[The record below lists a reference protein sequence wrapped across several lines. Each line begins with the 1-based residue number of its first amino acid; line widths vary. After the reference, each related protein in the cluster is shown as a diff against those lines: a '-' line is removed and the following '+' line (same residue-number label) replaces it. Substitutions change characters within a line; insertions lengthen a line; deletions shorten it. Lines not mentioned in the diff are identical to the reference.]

1 MTGFNGRNMTRRIKI
16 GCVVIGI
23 IGFGMLAFT
32 GPGERYFDIA
42 KSLDIFAT
50 LFKEVNAYYV
60 DEVDPK
66 KLISTS
72 INGMLESLDPYT
84 DYIPEENLEAFSIQ
98 TTGQYAGI
106 GALIGVVNK
115 KTVVTE
121 PYEGF
126 PAYQAGLRVGDELIS
141 VDGKNVQGKGT
152 LESSALLKG
161 KPKTEV
167 EIVVKRVGQKDDMH
181 FTIMR
186 EKIKISNVVYQG
198 MIGTDVGYIKLND
211 FTPGAGK
218 EVEDALVKLKE
229 KGAAKIILDLRD
241 NPGGLLY
248 EAVNIVNIFLPK
260 GLEVVNT
267 KGKVQEWNKS
277 YTTLNNPVDTEIP
290 VAVLTSAGSASA
302 SEIVAGSLQDYDRA
316 ILVGQRTF
324 GKGLVQTTRQ
334 LAYNAQL
341 KITTAKYYI
350 PSGRCIQALD
360 YTHRKTD
367 GSVEKFPDSLRSE
380 FSTKAGRKVY
390 DGAGLEPDITVA
402 DEFLGTVT
410 AQLITSGLVFDYAT
424 LYCSEHAEIPLT
436 LKGFSL
442 SDAEYTRFVNWLKE
456 KNFAYSTDLEKQT
469 DKLITAAKNERIYND
484 LQSQLTSIKM
494 KIEQNHTTDLVR
506 FKNEVKHILEEQ
518 IGFHYRLAAGQAEVS
533 TDHDN
538 EIREAQKALADIGA
552 YKKLLSP
559 H

>member
-1 MTGFNGRNMTRRIKI
+1 MKRKIKI
-16 GCVVIGI
+16 TFVIVAMSACGL
-23 IGFGMLAFT
+23 LAFI

-66 KLISTS
+66 KLVGTG
-72 INGMLESLDPYT
+72 INSMLESLDPYT

-106 GALIGVVNK
+106 GALIGIINK

-126 PAYQAGLRVGDELIS
+126 PAHKAGIRVGDELIS
-141 VDGKNVQGKGT
+141 VDGKNIQGKGT
-152 LESSALLKG
+152 IESSALLKG

-167 EIVVKRVGQKDDMH
+167 EIVVRRAGQKDDLH

-186 EKIKISNVVYQG
+186 EKIKINNVAYQG
-198 MIGTDVGYIKLND
+198 LIGNDVGFIKLND
-211 FTPGAGK
+211 FTPDAGK
-218 EVEDALVKLKE
+218 EVEEALVKLKE
-229 KGAAKIILDLRD
+229 KGAKKIILDLRD

-248 EAVNIVNIFLPK
+248 EAVNIVNIFVPK

-277 YTTLNNPVDTEIP
+277 YSTLNNPVDTEIP
-290 VAVLTSAGSASA
+290 IAVLTSSGSASA

-341 KITTAKYYI
+341 KVTTAKYYI

-360 YTHRKTD
+360 YTHRKND
-367 GSVEKFPDSLRSE
+367 GTVDRFADSLKSE
-380 FSTKAGRKVY
+380 FKTKAGRKVY
-390 DGAGLEPDITVA
+390 DGAGLDPDLTVA
-402 DEFLGTVT
+402 NEFLGSVT
-410 AQLITSGLVFDYAT
+410 THLIASGLIFEYASQ
-424 LYCSEHAEIPLT
+424 YCGEHLAVPET
-436 LKGFSL
+436 MRNFSL
-442 SDAEYTRFVNWLKE
+442 SDAEYTQFVNWLKG
-456 KNFAYSTDLEKQT
+456 KNFSYSTDLEKQT
-469 DKLITAAKNERIYND
+469 DNLITAAKNERIYND
-484 LQSQLTSIKM
+484 LQGPLSIIKT
-494 KIEQNHTTDLVR
+494 KIEQNHTSDLVR
-506 FKNEVKHILEEQ
+506 FKIEVKHMLEQQ

-533 TDHDN
+533 IDYDP
-538 EIREAQKALADIGA
+538 EIKEAQRALSDVDA